1 MRLINRC
8 KFTGLFSD
16 LLIKPIKNIGLRAY
30 VAYFSRNFAP
40 ETEIFTY
47 GYIKMKG
54 HAAMLAANSMWGL
67 MAPLAK
73 FVMIGGAVSSLVM
86 TDLRVFGAMVLFW
99 IFSFSKSLNMWVTR
113 I

>member
-1 MRLINRC
+1 MGCGR
-8 KFTGLFSD
+8 T
-16 LLIKPIKNIGLRAY
+16 LLTFLVILRPKQKYSLMDTA
-30 VAYFSRNFAP
+30 
-40 ETEIFTY
+40 
-47 GYIKMKG
+47 KMKG